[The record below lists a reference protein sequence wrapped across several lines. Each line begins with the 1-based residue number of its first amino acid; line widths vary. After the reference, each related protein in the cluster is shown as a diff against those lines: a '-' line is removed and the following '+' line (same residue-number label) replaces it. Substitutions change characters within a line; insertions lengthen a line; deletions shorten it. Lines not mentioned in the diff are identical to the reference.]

1 MHLIHDSCFA
11 KRSRVRKKQV
21 FRKKLCVKRKLLVE
35 KIITNILA
43 SIQFS
48 IYYYAALP
56 SYFCLYMF

>member
-1 MHLIHDSCFA
+1 MHLIHDSCFD

-35 KIITNILA
+35 KIIINILA

-48 IYYYAALP
+48 IYYNAALP
-56 SYFCLYMF
+56 